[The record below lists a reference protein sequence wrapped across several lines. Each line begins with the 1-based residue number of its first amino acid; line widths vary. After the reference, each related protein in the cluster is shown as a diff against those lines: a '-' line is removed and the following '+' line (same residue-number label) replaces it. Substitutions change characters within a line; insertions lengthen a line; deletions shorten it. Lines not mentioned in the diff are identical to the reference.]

1 MVSSFGITPA
11 SVIVRNG
18 VAGSV
23 RSGQAR
29 ITLHKATTRYVA
41 CQPGDVLSWKRNDSN
56 TRDARAEIERVFAYR
71 HRVTTTDTAWHYR
84 YGGRAMNIAIT
95 GASGLIGSALAPFL
109 RGGGHTVVA
118 VPRGRPSGAGP
129 CWDPATG
136 ELSAVAA
143 EGFNA
148 VIHLA
153 GENIAGG
160 RWSDARKRRIRQSR
174 ADGTRGLSEALAR
187 LPVKPS
193 TLIVASAIGFYGDRG
208 DQRVDETSTPGE
220 GFLPEV
226 CEAWESAADP
236 ARQAGIRVI
245 HLRFGIVLTPAGGAL
260 GQMLLPF
267 KMGVGGVLGSGRQH
281 MSWVAIDDVLGSILH
296 VLRTESVVGA
306 GQCRQPERGDEPG
319 LHQDAGEGDPPS
331 DLPGDAGVRG
341 PTRVRRNG
349 GCPAALKH
357 ERRSHSASR
366 DGLRVR
372 LSESRRCAAACAGCQ
387 GWLICSRE
395 VAELL
400 GLDRATALTVLQTLE
415 DSDFL
420 KLTPDGQFRGRFPG
434 RLLSIRSVLALAINC
449 HVREFSCR
457 IPPNGRHH
465 TTSPSICSPHS

>member
-1 MVSSFGITPA
+1 
-11 SVIVRNG
+11 
-18 VAGSV
+18 
-23 RSGQAR
+23 
-29 ITLHKATTRYVA
+29 
-41 CQPGDVLSWKRNDSN
+41 
-56 TRDARAEIERVFAYR
+56 
-71 HRVTTTDTAWHYR
+71 
-84 YGGRAMNIAIT
+84 MNIAIT

-296 VLRTESVVGA
+296 VLRTESVVGPVNVVSPNA
-306 GQCRQPERGDEPG
+306 VTNQVFTKTLGKVIHRPTFLAMPAFAARLAFGEMA
-319 LHQDAGEGDPPS
+319 DALLLSSTSVDP
-331 DLPGDAGVRG
+331 
-341 PTRVRRNG
+341 
-349 GCPAALKH
+349 
-357 ERRSHSASR
+357 
-366 DGLRVR
+366 
-372 LSESRRCAAACAGCQ
+372 
-387 GWLICSRE
+387 
-395 VAELL
+395 
-400 GLDRATALTVLQTLE
+400 TVLRGTAFEFAYPNLE
-415 DSDFL
+415 DAL
-420 KLTPDGQFRGRFPG
+420 RH
-434 RLLSIRSVLALAINC
+434 VLGAKA
-449 HVREFSCR
+449 
-457 IPPNGRHH
+457 G
-465 TTSPSICSPHS
+465 